1 MVCYT
6 GDWDISRTR
15 SILCFWRRVNRPASY
30 KATSCGCDLSPVV
43 CTPPL
48 VPPDPPL
55 PAAMRLTRRAL
66 LAALPLLI
74 APYAAA
80 YVLEAGAVP
89 PIEEASLVSRDG
101 HGHGHGHHVQ
111 PMLELNETDLQ
122 LDHAPIPPS
131 YYTIDFEDEGFENRH
146 PGLMMSHILFM
157 SLAFFVAYPIGI
169 IMRSVGHAW
178 HGVVVLSFYGLTA
191 LGCASSMLYRKLTPN
206 MCVRSTHTTHGYLVI
221 LLAMCLSIVDITS
234 ILRRIVA
241 FVRSGDKFTF
251 KGFWFQTILGRDN
264 STQLAGPEYIGLT
277 SEPEEF
283 DATKLQN
290 DDEHDE
296 WVNQPPRL
304 GHRYSHSLASERT
317 LGRSNSADTVDEV
330 AEPIVE
336 KKPLAKRIGNGVFAT
351 LERLMVFLGMYMTIS
366 GIVIYTGGCR
376 QNYVNGCL
384 AHLIKGG
391 IFWCY
396 GLVTFAR
403 FLGSFSELG
412 WAWNR
417 APIGK
422 NVSAE
427 FVESLVIFTYGIT
440 NTWMERF
447 GAHPGDPFTTK
458 QIQHIG
464 IAVMFWFAGLVGM
477 GIESRRI
484 RRWLSSAT
492 ISSIQSSNMP
502 QDSVAEPP
510 SYIASFN
517 PFPALVIGVTG
528 SAMSAHFQPYVFQV
542 DIHVMWGNLLLAWSV
557 LRCFTYFFLWVSPP
571 RSILPSRPPTEALG
585 SFFLTCGGLM
595 FMLSTEEVTIAAMRR
610 GRDDKMMFLN
620 VAVAFTCIAFCWTIC
635 MVGYKGWLRSHTHK
649 PVTFVSSA

>member
-1 MVCYT
+1 
-6 GDWDISRTR
+6 
-15 SILCFWRRVNRPASY
+15 
-30 KATSCGCDLSPVV
+30 
-43 CTPPL
+43 
-48 VPPDPPL
+48 
-55 PAAMRLTRRAL
+55 
-66 LAALPLLI
+66 
-74 APYAAA
+74 
-80 YVLEAGAVP
+80 
-89 PIEEASLVSRDG
+89 
-101 HGHGHGHHVQ
+101 
-111 PMLELNETDLQ
+111 MLELNETDL
-122 LDHAPIPPS
+122 LKDHTPIPPS
-131 YYTIDFEDEGFENRH
+131 YYTIDWEDEGYEDRH
-146 PGLMMSHILFM
+146 PGLMMTHIVLM
-157 SLAFFVAYPIGI
+157 SLAFFVAYPVGI

-191 LGCASSMLYRKLTPN
+191 LGCASSMLYRKLTPD
-206 MCVRSTHTTHGYLVI
+206 MYPGSSHTKHGYIVI
-221 LLAMCLSIVDITS
+221 LLAMCLSIVDIMS

-241 FVRSGDKFTF
+241 FVRSHEKFTF
-251 KGFWFQTILGRDN
+251 KGFWFQTILGRDGA
-264 STQLAGPEYIGLT
+264 QLTGPEYIGLT
-277 SEPEEF
+277 SEPEEY

-296 WVNQPPRL
+296 WVNQQPHTP
-304 GHRYSHSLASERT
+304 GHRYSHSVGSERT
-317 LGRSNSADTVDEV
+317 LARSNSAETVHEV
-330 AEPIVE
+330 DDVPAV
-336 KKPLAKRIGNGVFAT
+336 KPHLAKRIGSGVFAT
-351 LERLMVFLGMYMTIS
+351 LERVMVFLGMYMTIS

-376 QNYVNGCL
+376 QNYLNGCL

-403 FLGSFSELG
+403 FLGAFSELG

-427 FVESLVIFTYGIT
+427 FVESLVIFVYGIT

-447 GAHPGDPFTTK
+447 GAHPGDPYTTK

-492 ISSIQSSNMP
+492 IASVQSSNMP
-502 QDSVAEPP
+502 QDSVSEPP
-510 SYIASFN
+510 SYVASFN

-542 DIHVMWGNLLLAWSV
+542 DIHVLWGSLLLAWSV
-557 LRCFTYFFLWVSPP
+557 LRCLTYFFLWVSPP

-585 SFFLTCGGLM
+585 SFFLACGGLM
-595 FMLSTEEVTIAAMRR
+595 FMLSTEEVTVAAMRR

-635 MVGYKGWLRSHTHK
+635 VVGYKGWLRSHTHK
-649 PVTFVSSA
+649 PVTFISSA